1 MKQIIFKLIL
11 FLGCVALLIAS
22 NIKKPSAVVKY
33 EPYIEPK
40 ISSESI
46 FALKSYDYIKNHNEE
61 LLSIK
66 SEPEKT
72 LFKFLT
78 LAERI
83 DFKCA
88 EITDK
93 NKNDNLCGFN
103 NSINNKET
111 GIYDITDETIFGKNK
126 TVKFCHRDNATFNF
140 KSTTIL
146 SGICNL
152 NDNTQKLFSN
162 YDFDWY
168 IIPRI
173 RIDTIFANDIHNL
186 NIPVCCVI
194 ATNSAGDTIL
204 KTDIKLLNFKD
215 NLNEKYKGEYLEK
228 YFFRPGDD
236 NLMIVPDMMT
246 NKMSGEK
253 IWKENLDIKNIS
265 IVWYGFCDMWI
276 DYIRVENEPAREL
289 LTKNDACMLDKL
301 KKVIYSPTEEVKKII
316 ENSNNKNKNS
326 Y

>member
-1 MKQIIFKLIL
+1 
-11 FLGCVALLIAS
+11 
-22 NIKKPSAVVKY
+22 
-33 EPYIEPK
+33 
-40 ISSESI
+40 
-46 FALKSYDYIKNHNEE
+46 
-61 LLSIK
+61 
-66 SEPEKT
+66 
-72 LFKFLT
+72 
-78 LAERI
+78 
-83 DFKCA
+83 
-88 EITDK
+88 
-93 NKNDNLCGFN
+93 
-103 NSINNKET
+103 
-111 GIYDITDETIFGKNK
+111 
-126 TVKFCHRDNATFNF
+126 
-140 KSTTIL
+140 
-146 SGICNL
+146 
-152 NDNTQKLFSN
+152 
-162 YDFDWY
+162 
-168 IIPRI
+168 
-173 RIDTIFANDIHNL
+173 
-186 NIPVCCVI
+186 VI

-253 IWKENLDIKNIS
+253 IRKENLDIKNIS

>member
-22 NIKKPSAVVKY
+22 NIKKSPKDVKY

-40 ISSESI
+40 ITSESI
-46 FALKSYDYIKNHNEE
+46 FALKSYDYIKNHKKE
-61 LLSIK
+61 LLAIK
-66 SEPEKT
+66 NEPEKT
-72 LFKFLT
+72 LFKYLT

-83 DFKCA
+83 DFRCA

-93 NKNDNLCGFN
+93 NKNENLYGFK
-103 NSINNKET
+103 NSVNNKEV
-111 GIYDITDETIFGKNK
+111 GIYDITDESIFGKNK
-126 TVKFCHRDNATFNF
+126 TVKYCHRDNATFNF

-146 SGICNL
+146 SGIYNL

-162 YDFDWY
+162 YDFNRH

-204 KTDIKLLNFKD
+204 ETDIKLINFKD
-215 NLNEKYKGEYLEK
+215 YLYEKYKGEYIEK
-228 YFFRPGDD
+228 YFFRSGDD
-236 NLMIVPDMMT
+236 SLMITSEMMT
-246 NKMSGEK
+246 NKMSGKK
-253 IWKENLDIKNIS
+253 IENKNRNIKNIS

-276 DYIRVENEPAREL
+276 DYVRVENEPAREL

-301 KKVIYSPTEEVKKII
+301 KKVIYSPSEEMKYKI
-316 ENSNNKNKNS
+316 ENSKNKNKNL

>member
-22 NIKKPSAVVKY
+22 NIKKPPKDVKY

-40 ISSESI
+40 ITNESI
-46 FALKSYDYIKNHNEE
+46 FALKSYDYIKNHKKE

-72 LFKFLT
+72 LFKYLT

-88 EITDK
+88 EIIDR
-93 NKNDNLCGFN
+93 NKNENLYGFK
-103 NSINNKET
+103 NSINNKES
-111 GIYDITDETIFGKNK
+111 GIYDITDESIFGKNK
-126 TVKFCHRDNATFNF
+126 TVKYCLRDNATFNF

-215 NLNEKYKGEYLEK
+215 NLNGKYKGEYLEK

-253 IWKENLDIKNIS
+253 IRKENLDIKNIS

-276 DYIRVENEPAREL
+276 DYIRVENE
-289 LTKNDACMLDKL
+289 KQG
-301 KKVIYSPTEEVKKII
+301 
-316 ENSNNKNKNS
+316 
-326 Y
+326 